1 MNELNLN
8 QINQSNLM
16 PSKINLKDL
25 ENIEGFSWPI
35 QLALIDL
42 LCRYKKPKNALEI
55 GTWHGR
61 SAVIFASYVS
71 DKQGVYWGIEP
82 EHTRA
87 QITEDN
93 CKKVCPNGKIVVERN
108 ISNYSEILNNRIPW
122 FDIVHI
128 DGEHSYNAVY
138 HDLDIVKNVI
148 LKEGLIILDDFF
160 FDLYPQI
167 TQAVFKW
174 LDNNPDYVLLAA
186 GVCKGI
192 ICNKMQYRNY
202 ADMIL
207 NEEFITELKKYD
219 TGYQNI
225 TITRTSPLMDCPTI
239 GISTNV
245 SISNFL
251 GNECGDGRI
260 EKIDLK

>member
-1 MNELNLN
+1 MNELDLSILN
-8 QINQSNLM
+8 QTTLM

-25 ENIEGFSWPI
+25 EKIDGFSWAI

-42 LCRYKKPKNALEI
+42 FCRYIKPINALEI

-61 SAVIFASYVS
+61 SSVIMASYVNENN
-71 DKQGVYWGIEP
+71 GLYWGIEP
-82 EHTRA
+82 EQTRA

-93 CKKVCPNGKIVVERN
+93 CNKVCPNGIINIERN
-108 ISNYSEILNNRIPW
+108 ISNYSELWNKNIPL

-138 HDLDIVKNVI
+138 HDLDLVKKLL

-167 TQAVFKW
+167 TQAVYKW
-174 LDNNPDYVLLAA
+174 LDDNPDYVLLAVGA
-186 GVCKGI
+186 CKGM
-192 ICNKMQYRNY
+192 ICNKMHYKNY
-202 ADMIL
+202 ADFML
-207 NEEFITELKKYD
+207 SDDFIPELKKYD
-219 TGYQNI
+219 IEYNKI
-225 TITRTSPLMDCPTI
+225 SVTRTSPIIDCPTL
-239 GISTNV
+239 GITTNV
-245 SISNFL
+245 STCNFI

-260 EKIDLK
+260 EKISLK